1 MNFSKQII
9 ILLALI
15 AAGLSNTQASPTL
28 TNTAS
33 TNRVLLI
40 DASSMPVP
48 GGKATLTIGELRRVD
63 GVYKGDYK
71 FKVFP
76 YFLKNEKGRLA
87 IVVSDASLAE
97 VNQGNVAAVTGTATA
112 SGKSGKCRV
121 IAATATPAD
130 MDHGTLKL
138 WFTAGGR
145 KMIFEPDYHFV
156 GNAPMAGLTP
166 MVSTNLMP
174 PQFLVVSQKP

>member
-33 TNRVLLI
+33 TNRVLMI

-130 MDHGTLKL
+130 INHGKLKL
-138 WFTAGGR
+138 WFMVGER
-145 KMIFEPDYHFV
+145 KMIFEPAYHFV